1 MYVQQFSITSKRD
14 GMSFVFLELKD
25 NDMQW
30 KVRSIY
36 DVFIIVFLSTIS
48 RGAKGGGGLG
58 SR

>member
-1 MYVQQFSITSKRD
+1 MYVQQFSITSKKD
-14 GMSFVFLELKD
+14 GMNSFVELKD

-48 RGAKGGGGLG
+48 RGAKGGGDWG